1 MKFLISFTVSL
12 VAATSSVAMPLSAEG
27 YLTKI
32 SERLTGKW
40 PSPHEFSKLKNEKL
54 RTGCSQVPCLQDFF
68 RTYIRE
74 KMDTSDF
81 YSEAVLK
88 VYERFGLRA
97 PEYPPFPIDENGIN
111 SFWNDST
118 EDLLIYRVFKLDRPI
133 DELFT
138 SQVYWHRFF
147 HSGGPFAG
155 YFGIDI
161 DGVREGAIQQM
172 GEDERR
178 LYPEI
183 NWLVPQVIDLNGH
196 PNIAGLFSTKRF
208 LERYWN
214 SPANGNRKRA
224 AAIFKIM
231 LCDEM
236 APALERDQQQGREE
250 ALALGVSEA
259 QTTVRSLEEIHRTR
273 HANQKDCR
281 QCHMRLDPMA
291 RTMRPLE
298 LGVAAFPSP
307 GNLKFYN
314 SFDDIQD
321 IPVKNFSDLIR
332 KATQQQKYLDC
343 QLNWLVTWIMGRDV
357 NIHPVRFETLIE
369 DFEKSGRNIKS
380 SIENLLLS
388 PEFQGIPSQFEEPPS
403 LNKSKVV
410 LEECEFCHGSFL
422 KTRGDKLKLNLAK
435 IAVVLDL
442 TNDGRNRTM
451 PPKSHWW
458 RPTSEEVQDVKTWI
472 QEGAPLIKGKPPILN
487 PDEVQR
493 LLQYP
498 GSKK

>member
-1 MKFLISFTVSL
+1 MKFLISFAVGL
-12 VAATSSVAMPLSAEG
+12 VISTSSVAKPLSAEG

-40 PSPHEFSKLKNEKL
+40 PSPHEFSRLKNEKL

-68 RTYIRE
+68 RTYIGE
-74 KMDTSDF
+74 KMDTGDF

-88 VYERFGLRA
+88 TYERFGLRA
-97 PEYPPFPIDENGIN
+97 PERPPFPIDGNGIT
-111 SFWNDST
+111 SFDNDST
-118 EDLLIYRVFKLDRPI
+118 EDLLVYRVFKLNRPI

-138 SQVYWHRFF
+138 SQVYWRRFVPGDSPL
-147 HSGGPFAG
+147 SGFIGFE
-155 YFGIDI
+155 I
-161 DGVREGAIQQM
+161 DGKRESAIQEM
-172 GEDERR
+172 SEDERKR
-178 LYPEI
+178 YPEI
-183 NWLVPQVIDLNGH
+183 SSLVPQVIDLNGH

-259 QTTVRSLEEIHRTR
+259 RTTVRSLEEIHRTR

-332 KATQQQKYLDC
+332 KATQQQKYVDC

-357 NIHPVRFETLIE
+357 DIHPVRFATLIE

-380 SIENLLLS
+380 SVENLLLS
-388 PEFQGIPSQFEEPPS
+388 PEFQGIPSQFEEPTS
-403 LNKSKVV
+403 LTKSAVV
-410 LEECEFCHGSFL
+410 LEECQFCHGSFL

-458 RPTSEEVQDVKTWI
+458 EPTAQEVQDVKTWI
-472 QEGAPLIKGKPPILN
+472 QEGAPLVKGEPPILN

-498 GSKK
+498 RSKK